1 MVNAGAD
8 GRIMLMVGRLRIY
21 QGMNVKIG
29 SARKKRG
36 IVRRNNPKK
45 LLELNMCAN
54 ANTSFAVRST
64 YGEAYYF
71 IMHQETYKN
80 PNSI

>member
-8 GRIMLMVGRLRIY
+8 GRIMLMTGGLRIY
-21 QGMNVKIG
+21 QGMNIKIG
-29 SARKKRG
+29 SSRKKG

-45 LLELNMCAN
+45 LLELNMCVN
-54 ANTSFAVRST
+54 ANKSFAVRST

-71 IMHQETYKN
+71 IMQQETYKN

>member
-1 MVNAGAD
+1 MVDAGAD
-8 GRIMLMVGRLRIY
+8 GGIMLMTDGLIIY
-21 QGMNVKIG
+21 QGMNIKIG
-29 SARKKRG
+29 SSRKKG

-45 LLELNMCAN
+45 LLELNMRAN

>member
-1 MVNAGAD
+1 
-8 GRIMLMVGRLRIY
+8 MLMTGGLRVY
-21 QGMNVKIG
+21 QDMNIKIG
-29 SARKKRG
+29 SSRKKG
-36 IVRRNNPKK
+36 DCTKKQSQETTWTEYVR
-45 LLELNMCAN
+45 N

>member
-1 MVNAGAD
+1 MVDTGAD
-8 GRIMLMVGRLRIY
+8 GRIMLMTSELRIY
-21 QGMNVKIG
+21 QGMNIKIG
-29 SARKKRG
+29 YARKKR

-45 LLELNMCAN
+45 LLELNMCVN